1 MTTQRLHAALA
12 PLDVLTRIELEESL
26 SKGFEQAER
35 ARVRG
40 IDYMEVNTNGSNAST
55 VALNGPESGYAWSL
69 KLISAVLSAAA
80 TLSIYLGEAPQA
92 TAPIGVVTL
101 SAAGAAIVTYTSN
114 IIIVRDARAITLVSS
129 AGGIGAIKLIARQ
142 VPDEMIG
149 KL

>member
-1 MTTQRLHAALA
+1 MTTQRLHAGLA
-12 PLDVLTRIELEESL
+12 PIDVLTRIELEESL

-40 IDYMEVNTNGSNAST
+40 IDYMEVNTNGNNAAT
-55 VALNGPESGYAWSL
+55 LALNGPESGYAWSL

-80 TLSIYLGEAPQA
+80 TLSVYLGEAPQA

-101 SAAGAAIVTYTSN
+101 SGAGAAIVTYTSN
-114 IIIVRDARAITLVSS
+114 IIIVRDARQITLVSS
-129 AGGIGAIKLIARQ
+129 AGGIGAVKLIARQ